1 MGHLE
6 RLQQEVAGHLRLLP
20 ADSREKPVTGT
31 GRVSGLDALVQTV
44 GSQAAQTVGTV
55 RALKVVEEGTPGIGV
70 PFHVWAQSVIGK
82 KDPASGRTSLL
93 EQLHREGH

>member
-44 GSQAAQTVGTV
+44 GSQAAQSLTASRDGTGT
-55 RALKVVEEGTPGIGV
+55 EGG
-70 PFHVWAQSVIGK
+70 
-82 KDPASGRTSLL
+82 
-93 EQLHREGH
+93 